1 MEEIRFKYPLYSLLQ
16 TFQKNNL
23 EFTIPRPNRT
33 FNVPNPLVL
42 IYYTRLPVSLSHLRE
57 SKFCRKTVVVI
68 FVDHTYRI

>member
-23 EFTIPRPNRT
+23 EFIIPRPNRT

-57 SKFCRKTVVVI
+57 SKFCRKTIVVI
-68 FVDHTYRI
+68 FVGHTYRI